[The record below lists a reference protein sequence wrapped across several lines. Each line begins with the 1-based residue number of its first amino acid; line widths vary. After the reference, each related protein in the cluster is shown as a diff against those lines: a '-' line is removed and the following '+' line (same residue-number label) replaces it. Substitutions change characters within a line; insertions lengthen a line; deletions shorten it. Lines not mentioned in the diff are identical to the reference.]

1 MDLSRLA
8 VIEVD
13 NKVNISVL
21 HSIVRIERFE
31 LLSATN

>member
-21 HSIVRIERFE
+21 HSMVRIEIR
-31 LLSATN
+31 TPIGY